1 MFLFL
6 FVNAYIYLV
15 VIFFKLY
22 NKIHLLFLEFLL
34 VLFV

>member
-15 VIFFKLY
+15 VIFFELY

>member
-6 FVNAYIYLV
+6 IIYFVVN
-15 VIFFKLY
+15 FFFELY